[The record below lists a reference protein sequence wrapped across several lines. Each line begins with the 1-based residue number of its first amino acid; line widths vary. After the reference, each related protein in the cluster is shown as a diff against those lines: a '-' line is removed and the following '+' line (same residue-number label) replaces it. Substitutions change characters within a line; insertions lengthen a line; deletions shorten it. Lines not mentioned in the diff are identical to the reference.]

1 MPGSAEPPPAGAK
14 GAGVPRL
21 HVLVGDGELAHH
33 GVERARELLGLEGV
47 RPAIHLRAR
56 VPARSLYRVAAELAA
71 GSAAEPSADA
81 VRRGWCVV
89 NGRPDIALA
98 AGADA
103 VQLGRAALPV
113 ADVRALVAGTDLRLG
128 VSVHGPE
135 EAARAAREGSD
146 FLVVG
151 TMYPTPSHPG
161 RPGGGPE
168 AMARAVAAVSGAVLL
183 APPLLGVGGID
194 AGRVGELV
202 AAGAHGVVVARAV
215 WNAPDWR
222 TAALELARALA
233 ESAPAGGV
241 EAERSADGSRRT

>member
-1 MPGSAEPPPAGAK
+1 MQ
-14 GAGVPRL
+14 
-21 HVLVGDGELAHH
+21 
-33 GVERARELLGLEGV
+33 RARELLGLDGV
-47 RPAIHLRAR
+47 WVAIHLRAR
-56 VPARSLYRVAAELAA
+56 VPARSLYRAAAEL
-71 GSAAEPSADA
+71 SAARAGG
-81 VRRGWCVV
+81 RGWCVV

-113 ADVRALVAGTDLRLG
+113 ADVRALASGTDLRLG
-128 VSVHGPE
+128 ASVHGPE
-135 EAARAAREGSD
+135 EAARAARDGSD

-168 AMARAVAAVSGAVLL
+168 AMARAVSAARDAASVAL
-183 APPLLGVGGID
+183 PLLGIGGID

-215 WNAPDWR
+215 WSTADWR
-222 TAALELARALA
+222 AAVLELARALA
-233 ESAPAGGV
+233 GAPRARETEGQGK
-241 EAERSADGSRRT
+241 ANGSRRM